1 MIQRNY
7 REHLIPVG
15 AEIKSALKQLDKL
28 AADAILFVVDEED
41 KLIGSLTDGDVRR
54 GLLRDLT
61 LTSKVEEF
69 IQPNPKYV
77 FKNRTDINEII
88 QLRASNYR
96 IIPVLNEKRVVINVI
111 NFRFFKSFLPVDAV
125 IMAGG
130 RGERLKPLTDTTPK
144 PLLKIGDK
152 PIIEHN
158 IDRLSSFG
166 IHNFWISIR
175 YLGEQIQ
182 DHFKD
187 GVAKHITTRYVKED
201 QPLGTIGAARLI
213 DNFEHNYILI
223 TNSDILSNIDYED
236 FFLNFLQSGA
246 DLSVATIPYD
256 VNIPYAVMETENGH
270 VISLKEKPTY
280 TYYSNGGIYLVKA
293 ELLNHIP
300 EHTYYNATD
309 FMELLITMNYKVH
322 SYPLR
327 GYWLDIGKHEDF
339 SKAQTDINTIR
350 FS

>member
-1 MIQRNY
+1 MIQRNFK
-7 REHLIPVG
+7 EHLIPLGV
-15 AEIKSALKQLDKL
+15 EIKTALKQLDKL
-28 AADAILFVVDEED
+28 AADAILFVVDEEY

-61 LTSKVEEF
+61 LASKVEEF

-77 FKNRTDINEII
+77 FKNHTDINEII
-88 QLRASNYR
+88 QLRTSNFR
-96 IIPVLNEKRVVINVI
+96 IIPVLDEQRVVVNVI
-111 NFRFFKSFLPVDAV
+111 NFRFFKSFLPIDAL

-144 PLLKIGDK
+144 PLLKIGSK

-158 IDRLSSFG
+158 VDRLSSFG
-166 IHNFWISIR
+166 IHNFWLSIR

-187 GVAKHITTRYVKED
+187 GSEKNIKTKYVQEE
-201 QPLGTIGAARLI
+201 QALGTIGAASLI
-213 DNFEHNYILI
+213 TDFEHQYVLI

-236 FFLNFLQSGA
+236 YFLNFIQSGA
-246 DLSVATIPYD
+246 DLSVVTIPYD
-256 VNIPYAVMETENGH
+256 VSIPYAVMETNNGH

-280 TYYSNGGIYLVKA
+280 TYYSNGGIYLVKKD
-293 ELLNHIP
+293 LLKLIP
-300 EHTYYNATD
+300 TGKHFNATD
-309 FMELLITMNYKVH
+309 FMEKLISMNYKVH

-327 GYWLDIGKHEDF
+327 GYWLDIGKPEDYA
-339 SKAQTDINTIR
+339 KAQQDINSIK
-350 FS
+350 F

>member
-7 REHLIPVG
+7 KEHLIPVG
-15 AEIKSALKQLDKL
+15 VEIKTALQQLDKL
-28 AADAILFVVDEED
+28 AADAILFVVDEEN

-54 GLLRDLT
+54 GLLRNLS

-77 FKNRTDINEII
+77 FKNHDDINEII
-88 QLRASNYR
+88 ELRRGNFR
-96 IIPVLNEKRVVINVI
+96 IIPVLNELRVVINVI
-111 NFRFFKSFLPVDAV
+111 NFRFFKSFLPIDAL

-166 IHNFWISIR
+166 IYNFWLSIR

-182 DHFKD
+182 NQFKD
-187 GVAKHITTRYVKED
+187 GSTKNISTKYVLED
-201 QPLGTIGAARLI
+201 KPLGTIGAAGLI
-213 DNFEHNYILI
+213 DSFEHNYILI

-246 DLSVATIPYD
+246 DLSVVTIPYD
-256 VNIPYAVMETENGH
+256 VSIPYAVMETNNGH
-270 VISLKEKPTY
+270 VVSLKEKPTY
-280 TYYSNGGIYLVKA
+280 TYYSNGGIYLVKKK
-293 ELLNHIP
+293 LLNLIP
-300 EHTYYNATD
+300 KGEHFNATD
-309 FMELLITMNYKVH
+309 FMEKLICLNYKVN

-327 GYWLDIGKHEDF
+327 GYWLDIGKHDDF
-339 SKAQTDINTIR
+339 IKAQNDIKTIR
-350 FS
+350 F